1 MTGTAPFSYLLAN
14 ILQEIWQWPDNI
26 LQPNFTSEE
35 IAMAFALQALFG
47 FQCYITMQIVGKLYF
62 GAILKIFFLLDFF
75 IKTYTVNI
83 R

>member
-1 MTGTAPFSYLLAN
+1 
-14 ILQEIWQWPDNI
+14 
-26 LQPNFTSEE
+26 
-35 IAMAFALQALFG
+35 MAFALQALFD

-75 IKTYTVNI
+75 IKIYIVNI